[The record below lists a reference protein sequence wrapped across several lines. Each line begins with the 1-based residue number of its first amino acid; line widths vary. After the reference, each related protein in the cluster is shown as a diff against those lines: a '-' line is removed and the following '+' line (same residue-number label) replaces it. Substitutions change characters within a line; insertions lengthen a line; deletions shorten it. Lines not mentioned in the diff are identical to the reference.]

1 MTERRRL
8 SITDKLSIMVRQS
21 ICPLCGE
28 KLGSLDGIDFDHVQ
42 ALALG
47 GADTVDNLRAVHRAC
62 HRVKTS
68 GTKATTAGSDVQVI
82 AKGKRLARD
91 TEEFRRRILA
101 KDAGEPEKSKSRMRS
116 GPMPGTRASGLKR
129 GFNGCVTRREV

>member
-8 SITDKLSIMVRQS
+8 SVTDKLSIMVRQS
-21 ICPLCGE
+21 VCPLCGAR
-28 KLGSLDGIDFDHVQ
+28 LGRIDDVDFDHEQ

-47 GADTVDNLRAVHRAC
+47 GEDINENMRAVHRTC

-82 AKGKRLARD
+82 AKGKRLSRD

-101 KDAGEPEKSKSRMRS
+101 KDTGDRIPKSTRWPRRKMRGRHANQPHEETS
-116 GPMPGTRASGLKR
+116 A
-129 GFNGCVTRREV
+129 

>member
-1 MTERRRL
+1 MTDRRRL
-8 SITDKLSIMVRQS
+8 SVTDKLAIMVRQS
-21 ICPLCGE
+21 VCPLCGDR
-28 KLGSLDGIDFDHVQ
+28 LGSLDGVDFDHTQ

-47 GADTVDNLRAVHRAC
+47 GEDINENIRAVHRQC

-91 TEEFRRRILA
+91 IDEFRRRILA
-101 KDAGEPEKSKSRMRS
+101 KDTGDVIPKPTRWPRRKMRGRRVTNHGETS
-116 GPMPGTRASGLKR
+116 A
-129 GFNGCVTRREV
+129 

>member
-8 SITDKLSIMVRQS
+8 SITDKLSIVVRQS
-21 ICPLCGE
+21 VCPLCGE
-28 KLGSLDGIDFDHVQ
+28 RLGSLDGVDFDHFQ

-47 GADTVDNLRAVHRAC
+47 GEDTNENMRAVHRAC

-101 KDAGEPEKSKSRMRS
+101 KDTGNLIPKQTKWPRRKMR
-116 GPMPGTRASGLKR
+116 GRRATQQE
-129 GFNGCVTRREV
+129 NTA

>member
-1 MTERRRL
+1 MIDRRRL
-8 SITDKLSIMVRQS
+8 SVTDKLSIMVRQS
-21 ICPLCGE
+21 ACPLCGE
-28 KLGSLDGIDFDHVQ
+28 KLGRLDDIDFDHFQ

-47 GADTVDNLRAVHRAC
+47 GEDTNENMRAVHRAC

-68 GTKATTAGSDVQVI
+68 GTKATTAGSDVQVF

-101 KDAGEPEKSKSRMRS
+101 KDTGDRIPKPTRWPRRKMR
-116 GPMPGTRASGLKR
+116 G
-129 GFNGCVTRREV
+129 RRVATHEETSA